1 MLEAVF
7 NQLFKSVSHEK
18 TRQEMIQLQSPIS
31 LKLGTNVGFS
41 KKKKKYCKKRQLSI
55 FDLKLEGPL
64 QKWPFDTNACIFN

>member
-18 TRQEMIQLQSPIS
+18 TRQEMMQLQSPIS

-41 KKKKKYCKKRQLSI
+41 KKKKSVTKRQLSI

>member
-7 NQLFKSVSHEK
+7 NQLSKSVPHEK

-41 KKKKKYCKKRQLSI
+41 KKKITVTKRQLSI
-55 FDLKLEGPL
+55 FDPKLEGPL